1 MIQRIQSL
9 YLLTASI
16 LLALALFMPWIS
28 FFGQEGELYQLKAF
42 QVEQILGQGAR
53 AFSFWALG
61 ALLIIAAAL
70 SFVGIFLFKNR
81 PLQSRFCIFN
91 AILLIGFYLVF
102 LIFMLYARKSLDAS
116 LGLNFGLALPLI
128 ALILNFMALR
138 AINKDEALVQS
149 YHRLR

>member
-9 YLLTASI
+9 YLFVAGLLLT
-16 LLALALFMPWIS
+16 LALFMPWIS

-42 QVEQILGQGAR
+42 TLEQVLGKGAQ

-61 ALLIIAAAL
+61 ALLIIAASLAL
-70 SFVGIFLFKNR
+70 ISLFLFKNR
-81 PLQSRFCIFN
+81 NLQSRFCVFN

-102 LIFMLYARKSLDAS
+102 LIFFLYTRNSLDATP
-116 LGLNFGLALPLI
+116 GLNFGLALPLI

>member
-42 QVEQILGQGAR
+42 QVEQILGQGAQ

>member
-9 YLLTASI
+9 YLFVAGLLLT
-16 LLALALFMPWIS
+16 LALFVPWIS
-28 FFGQEGELYQLKAF
+28 FFGQEGDLSQLKAF
-42 QVEQILGQGAR
+42 KVEHILGNGAQSY
-53 AFSFWALG
+53 SFWALG

-70 SFVGIFLFKNR
+70 SFVCLFFFKNR
-81 PLQSRFCIFN
+81 PLQSRFCVFN
-91 AILLIGFYLVF
+91 IILLIGFYLVF
-102 LIFMLYARKSLDAS
+102 LIFFIYVRKSLDAS
-116 LGLNFGLALPLI
+116 PGLNFGLALPLI

>member
-61 ALLIIAAAL
+61 ALLMIAATL

-81 PLQSRFCIFN
+81 PLQSRLCIFN

>member
-9 YLLTASI
+9 YLFVAGI
-16 LLALALFMPWIS
+16 LLTLALFMPWIS

-42 QVEQILGQGAR
+42 KVEQLLGNGAH

-70 SFVGIFLFKNR
+70 SFICLFLFKNR
-81 PLQSRFCIFN
+81 PLQSRFCVYN
-91 AILLIGFYLVF
+91 TILLIGFYLAF
-102 LIFMLYARKSLDAS
+102 LIFFLYVFKSLNATP
-116 LGLNFGLALPLI
+116 GLNIGLALPLI

-138 AINKDEALVQS
+138 AINKDHALVQS

>member
-42 QVEQILGQGAR
+42 QVEQILGQGAQ

-128 ALILNFMALR
+128 ALILNFMALQ

>member
-128 ALILNFMALR
+128 ALILNFMALQ